1 MAKFEVAYEQDVVIT
16 YRAVV
21 EAETEDEARLKV
33 SEGGIE
39 SEEEEDFQG
48 MYIRVLN
55 VEKL

>member
-1 MAKFEVAYEQDVVIT
+1 MAKFEVEYEQDVVIT